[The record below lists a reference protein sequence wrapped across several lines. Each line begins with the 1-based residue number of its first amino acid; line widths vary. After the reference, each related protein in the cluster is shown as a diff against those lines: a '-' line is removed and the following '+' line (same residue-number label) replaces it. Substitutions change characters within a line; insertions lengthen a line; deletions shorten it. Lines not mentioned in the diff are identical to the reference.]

1 MFEEYTPEQR
11 AASDAALQSLLAELK
26 TKKALREEI
35 TVSESKTECIWE
47 RPTRLPELEYADAV
61 YK

>member
-1 MFEEYTPEQR
+1 MEAYAR
-11 AASDAALQSLLAELK
+11 AEKALRERE
-26 TKKALREEI
+26 KALREEI